1 MNTRKIGKHK
11 TTVTRV
17 KDNVTV
23 RYWYTDVVTA
33 NLLNG
38 AVTLNTG
45 GWQTTTTKARMNQTS
60 AEYNMGF
67 TVYQK
72 DWQLFVRKSD
82 GTEIPFDRSVTFNF
96 K

>member
-1 MNTRKIGKHK
+1 MNTNKIGKHK
-11 TTVTRV
+11 TTVKREG
-17 KDNVTV
+17 DMVTV
-23 RYWYTDVVTA
+23 RYWHTDVVTA
-33 NLLNG
+33 NLLTG
-38 AVTLNTG
+38 EVTLNTG
-45 GWQTTTTKARMNQTS
+45 GWQSVTTKARMNQTS

-67 TVYQK
+67 SVYQK

>member
-72 DWQLFVRKSD
+72 DWQLFVRKND
-82 GTEIPFDRSVTFNF
+82 GTEIPFNRSVTFNF

>member
-33 NLLNG
+33 NLLTG
-38 AVTLNTG
+38 DVTLNTG
-45 GWQTTTTKARMNQTS
+45 GWQSVTTKARMNQTA

-67 TVYQK
+67 SVYQK
-72 DWQLFVRKSD
+72 NWQLFVRKSD

-96 K
+96 R

>member
-11 TTVTRV
+11 TSV
-17 KDNVTV
+17 KRDGDTVTV

-33 NLLNG
+33 NLLTG
-38 AVTLNTG
+38 DVTLNTG
-45 GWQTTTTKARMNQTS
+45 GWQTTTTKARMNQAA

-67 TVYQK
+67 SVYQK
-72 DWQLFVRKSD
+72 NWQLFVRKSD

>member
-11 TTVTRV
+11 TSV
-17 KDNVTV
+17 KRDGDTVTV
-23 RYWYTDVVTA
+23 RYWHTDVVTA
-33 NLLNG
+33 NLLTG
-38 AVTLNTG
+38 DVTLNTG

-60 AEYNMGF
+60 VEYNMGF

-72 DWQLFVRKSD
+72 DWQLFVRKND
-82 GTEIPFDRSVTFNF
+82 GTEIPFNRSVTFNF